1 MTPFKTFLSILS
13 LFVVLGL
20 MAWLYPAS
28 GITIA
33 DTTFR
38 FPALTDIF
46 EKQDPNA
53 VAEEDNAET
62 DPQKAI

>member
-1 MTPFKTFLSILS
+1 MTPFKSFLSILS

-20 MAWLYPAS
+20 MAWFYPAS

-46 EKQDPNA
+46 EKEDPNA
-53 VAEEDNAET
+53 LPEDENA
-62 DPQKAI
+62 

>member
-1 MTPFKTFLSILS
+1 MTPLKSFLSILS

-33 DTTFR
+33 ETTYR

-46 EKQDPNA
+46 EKKDPA
-53 VAEEDNAET
+53 KVEENT
-62 DPQKAI
+62 L